1 MTHGPNAAREEIQ
14 SESYVAWILL
24 ITRSAMT
31 FTSSCI
37 DLRTFAVQGA
47 HRFMKAVNMAN
58 IVGTVG
64 FIIT

>member
-24 ITRSAMT
+24 TTRSAMT

-37 DLRTFAVQGA
+37 DLRTFAV
-47 HRFMKAVNMAN
+47 
-58 IVGTVG
+58 
-64 FIIT
+64 